1 MPPREADLE
10 QLDRR
15 VKSAS
20 RVIALIGL
28 FGLLAL
34 AAMTTLDI
42 LLRWL
47 FSAPLH
53 GVNDVSSVVMA
64 VVIAACIPANLA
76 MKQNIAVEVLGN
88 FGGVRFR
95 RLLDVVASV
104 CTLVFIVLM
113 AWRFLPYAEGLRQ
126 TGDRTWVL
134 AWPIWP
140 WWMASTLL
148 IMLAAL
154 VQVVVTAVDVIA
166 LVRGTPIEPQ
176 DAQPI
181 DDTIL

>member
-1 MPPREADLE
+1 M
-10 QLDRR
+10 
-15 VKSAS
+15 KGAS

-34 AAMTTLDI
+34 ACMTTLDI

-47 FSAPLH
+47 FRAPIH

-76 MKQNIAVEVLGN
+76 MKQNISVEVLGS

-95 RLLDVVASV
+95 RFLNVVASI

-134 AWPIWP
+134 GWPVWP
-140 WWMASTLL
+140 WWMASTAL
-148 IMLAAL
+148 IMLAAI
-154 VQVVVTAVDVIA
+154 VQVMVTALDVIA
-166 LVRGTPIEPQ
+166 LFRGATDEGTETSMT
-176 DAQPI
+176 

>member
-1 MPPREADLE
+1 MEK
-10 QLDRR
+10 LDRR
-15 VKSAS
+15 VKGVS
-20 RVIALIGL
+20 RAIALIGL

-34 AAMTTLDI
+34 ACMTTLDI

-47 FSAPLH
+47 FRAPIH

-76 MKQNIAVEVLGN
+76 MKQNISVEVLGT

-95 RLLDVVASV
+95 RFLDVVASV
-104 CTLVFIVLM
+104 CTLAFVVLM
-113 AWRFLPYAEGLRQ
+113 AWRFLPYAEGLRA

-134 AWPIWP
+134 GWPIWP
-140 WWMASTLL
+140 WWLTSAAL

-154 VQVVVTAVDVIA
+154 VQVLVTTVDVIA
-166 LVRGTPIEPQ
+166 LVRGTPDERP
-176 DAQPI
+176 DAPI
-181 DDTIL
+181 VSDPIL